1 MAFSFSESNLEQKK
15 KIEELLEF
23 AHEQG
28 LNLPLPARDSG
39 KKEKRVTKAEKS
51 PKRKKPEPND
61 DDDDDDREFL
71 SAKQAKKKSK
81 KTRLEDRYS
90 IDDIKKYIS
99 YEVRKASKHGYFH
112 ATLFFGTSGFADAK
126 ANMFKGITFWSVED
140 VKSAINQLGYHLQYI
155 KNSMAR
161 IDWY

>member
-140 VKSAINQLGYHLQYI
+140 VKSAINQLGYHLQSI
-155 KNSMAR
+155 DNSMAR